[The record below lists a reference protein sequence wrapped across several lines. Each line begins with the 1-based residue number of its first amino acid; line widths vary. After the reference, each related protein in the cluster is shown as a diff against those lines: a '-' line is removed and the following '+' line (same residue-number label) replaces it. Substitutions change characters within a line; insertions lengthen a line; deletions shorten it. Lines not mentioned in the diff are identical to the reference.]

1 MTMPAP
7 DHDDLELAYLQRRHV
22 HSQWG
27 PFLAALAAELSAV
40 ADASGTAAFMRA
52 TGARVARQHPL
63 GKLETLEELEL
74 RINAVLA
81 HMDWGWIQL
90 DDGRDHIVI
99 THGACPNVLANDEAG
114 AWPGLMAEVLA
125 GAYGAWLSEQGSPG
139 RVTACRDPLARPLV
153 FEHRT

>member
-1 MTMPAP
+1 MTTPAP
-7 DHDDLELAYLQRRHV
+7 DHDDLELAYLQRRQV
-22 HSQWG
+22 HSQWA

-40 ADASGTAAFMRA
+40 ADEAGTAAFMRA

-81 HMDWGWIQL
+81 HMDWGWTQL
-90 DDGRDHIVI
+90 DDGGTSIII
-99 THGACPNVLANDEAG
+99 THGACPNVLANDKQG
-114 AWPGLMAEVLA
+114 LWPVMMAEVLA

-139 RVTACRDPLARPLV
+139 RETTCHDPRARPLV

>member
-1 MTMPAP
+1 MTTPAP
-7 DHDDLELAYLQRRHV
+7 DHDDLELAYLQRRQV
-22 HSQWG
+22 HSQWA

-40 ADASGTAAFMRA
+40 ADESGSAAFMRA

-74 RINAVLA
+74 RINAILA
-81 HMDWGWIQL
+81 HMNWGWTQL
-90 DDGRDHIVI
+90 DDGVDRIII
-99 THGACPNVLANDEAG
+99 THGASPSILADDKEG
-114 AWPGLMAEVLA
+114 VWPGLMAEVLA

-139 RVTACRDPLARPLV
+139 RMTACRDPRARPLV